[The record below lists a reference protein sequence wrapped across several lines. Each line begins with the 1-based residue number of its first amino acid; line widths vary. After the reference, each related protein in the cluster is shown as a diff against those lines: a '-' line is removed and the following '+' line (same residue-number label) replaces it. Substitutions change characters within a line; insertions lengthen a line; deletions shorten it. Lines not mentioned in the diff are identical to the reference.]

1 VSRRSARNGAARAAA
16 WVALAAAAALVATLG
31 VVAFRSLVAIL
42 LVLACFAV
50 LVGAAWIAATRRGV
64 KHGLGLVGVLGAFGG
79 ILAVLAVYDLFGAL
93 AAVAASCI
101 VFAVSSRRAFAA
113 SSTPGP
119 PTYDVTARP
128 ATPSRRRPRAI
139 LLMNPRS
146 GGGKVKQF
154 NLVEEAQFRGIEP
167 IVLRPGDDLRRLAED
182 AASRAAVIG
191 MAGGDGSQAL
201 VAEVAIAHGL
211 PFACIPAGTRNHLAL
226 DLGLDVHDV
235 VSALDAFADG
245 VETAVDIAYVND
257 RIFVN
262 NVSLGVYAQIV
273 QSDAYRGAKRETI
286 QEMLPD
292 LLGPDSTPFD
302 LHFLGPDGEERRTAD
317 VLLVSNN
324 PYELHKLGSVGGRAR
339 IDGGRLG
346 IVALT
351 IRSPADAAKLM
362 ALDAV
367 GQLSHFEGW
376 LEWEAEEFD
385 VSAAG
390 LIAAGIDGESISLP
404 SPLHFRSVPGAL
416 RLLLPPNAAHRVSTL
431 PLSGSALRELWHIG
445 TGSR

>member
-1 VSRRSARNGAARAAA
+1 VNRGNARDGAARVAA
-16 WVALAAAAALVATLG
+16 WVALAAMAALVATLA
-31 VVAFRSLVAIL
+31 VLAFRNLVAL
-42 LVLACFAV
+42 ALVAA
-50 LVGAAWIAATRRGV
+50 AAWVAATRRGV
-64 KHGLGLVGVLGAFGG
+64 KHGLGVAGVLGASGAV
-79 ILAVLAVYDLFGAL
+79 IAVLTAYALFAELTAL
-93 AAVAASCI
+93 VVSCI

-113 SSTPGP
+113 PSPPEP
-119 PTYDVTARP
+119 PTYDVTPRA
-128 ATPSRRRPRAI
+128 ATATRSRRRPRSI

-201 VAEVAIAHGL
+201 CAEVAIAHGL
-211 PFACIPAGTRNHLAL
+211 PFVCVPAGTRNHLAL

-273 QSDAYRGAKRETI
+273 QSDAYRDAKRETI
-286 QEMLPD
+286 QSMLPD

-302 LHFLGPDGEERRTAD
+302 LQFLGPDGEERQTAD

-324 PYELHKLGSVGGRAR
+324 PYELHKLASVGTRAR
-339 IDGGRLG
+339 VDGGRLG

-367 GQLSHFEGW
+367 GQLSRFEGW
-376 LEWEAEEFD
+376 LEWEAEEFS
-385 VSAAG
+385 VAADG
-390 LIAAGIDGESISLP
+390 PIAAGIDGESVSLP
-404 SPLHFRSVPGAL
+404 SPLHFRTVPGAL
-416 RLLLPPNAAHRVSTL
+416 RLLLPPNAAHRASSL
-431 PLSGSALRELWHIG
+431 PLSGAALRELWHIG
-445 TGSR
+445 TGAR

>member
-1 VSRRSARNGAARAAA
+1 VSRGSTRDSAARVAA
-16 WVALAAAAALVATLG
+16 WVALAAAAALVA
-31 VVAFRSLVAIL
+31 A
-42 LVLACFAV
+42 
-50 LVGAAWIAATRRGV
+50 
-64 KHGLGLVGVLGAFGG
+64 
-79 ILAVLAVYDLFGAL
+79 YDLFGEL
-93 AAVAASCI
+93 AAVAVSSI
-101 VFAVSSRRAFAA
+101 VFAMASRRALAA
-113 SSTPGP
+113 SSTPET

-211 PFACIPAGTRNHLAL
+211 PYVCIPAGTRNHLAL
-226 DLGLDVHDV
+226 DLGLDVQDV

-302 LHFLGPDGEERRTAD
+302 LHFLGPDGEERQTAD

-324 PYELHKLGSVGGRAR
+324 PYELHKLGSIGGRAR
-339 IDGGRLG
+339 IDGGHLG

-385 VSAAG
+385 VSASG

-404 SPLHFRSVPGAL
+404 SPLHFRTAPRAL

-431 PLSGSALRELWHIG
+431 PLSGAGLRELWHIG
-445 TGSR
+445 TGWR